1 MPMNRKLSLLNIG
14 IRLVHI
20 VLILVFVKLLNK
32 IRGCD
37 RMKEL
42 IKKKVL
48 AKNWTFNEISDLAN
62 TIQFLSEEV
71 WSEMTLLERID
82 LVRDVRINETLVG
95 WDFEH
100 AIREVVLTSLK
111 GEIAEIIK
119 NMLSNATIN
128 FGGNN
133 NEISE
138 GSLGGE
144 SHKERPTNEKKSSLI
159 EE

>member
-1 MPMNRKLSLLNIG
+1 L
-14 IRLVHI
+14 
-20 VLILVFVKLLNK
+20 
-32 IRGCD
+32 
-37 RMKEL
+37 KEL

-48 AKNWTFNEISDLAN
+48 AKSWTFNEISDLTV
-62 TIQFLSEEV
+62 TIKVLSEEV

-82 LVRDVRINETLVG
+82 LVRDIRINENLVG

-111 GEIAEIIK
+111 GEIAEVIK
-119 NMLSNATIN
+119 NMLSKATIN

-138 GSLGGE
+138 RSMGGK
-144 SHKERPTNEKKSSLI
+144 SHQERTSDEEEKSVV

>member
-1 MPMNRKLSLLNIG
+1 L
-14 IRLVHI
+14 
-20 VLILVFVKLLNK
+20 
-32 IRGCD
+32 
-37 RMKEL
+37 KEL

-48 AKNWTFNEISDLAN
+48 AKSWTFNEISDLTV
-62 TIQFLSEEV
+62 TIKVLSEEV

-82 LVRDVRINETLVG
+82 LVRDIRINENLVG

-111 GEIAEIIK
+111 GEIAEVIK
-119 NMLSNATIN
+119 NMLSKATIN

-138 GSLGGE
+138 RSMGGK
-144 SHKERPTNEKKSSLI
+144 SHQERTSD
-159 EE
+159 EEEDSVVEE

>member
-1 MPMNRKLSLLNIG
+1 
-14 IRLVHI
+14 
-20 VLILVFVKLLNK
+20 
-32 IRGCD
+32 
-37 RMKEL
+37 MKEL

-48 AKNWTFNEISDLAN
+48 AKNWTFNEISDLTN

-144 SHKERPTNEKKSSLI
+144 SHKERPTNEKKSRLI

>member
-1 MPMNRKLSLLNIG
+1 
-14 IRLVHI
+14 
-20 VLILVFVKLLNK
+20 
-32 IRGCD
+32 
-37 RMKEL
+37 MKEL

-48 AKNWTFNEISDLAN
+48 AKNWTFNEISDLTN

-71 WSEMTLLERID
+71 WSEMTILERID

-144 SHKERPTNEKKSSLI
+144 SHKERPTNEKKSRLI

>member
-1 MPMNRKLSLLNIG
+1 
-14 IRLVHI
+14 
-20 VLILVFVKLLNK
+20 
-32 IRGCD
+32 
-37 RMKEL
+37 MKEL
-42 IKKKVL
+42 ITKKVL
-48 AKNWTFNEISDLAN
+48 GKSWTFNEISDLTT
-62 TIQFLSEEV
+62 TINALSEEV
-71 WSEMTLLERID
+71 WSEMTLVERID
-82 LVRDVRINETLVG
+82 LVRDVRINENLVG

-128 FGGNN
+128 FGGNK

-138 GSLGGE
+138 RSMGGKP
-144 SHKERPTNEKKSSLI
+144 HKERTTDEKKDSVV

>member
-1 MPMNRKLSLLNIG
+1 
-14 IRLVHI
+14 
-20 VLILVFVKLLNK
+20 
-32 IRGCD
+32 
-37 RMKEL
+37 MKEL
-42 IKKKVL
+42 IRKRVL
-48 AKNWTFNEISDLAN
+48 SKSWTFSEISDLNN
-62 TIQFLSEEV
+62 TIQILSEEV

-119 NMLSNATIN
+119 NMLSNATIK

-144 SHKERPTNEKKSSLI
+144 SHKERPANEKKSRLI

>member
-1 MPMNRKLSLLNIG
+1 
-14 IRLVHI
+14 
-20 VLILVFVKLLNK
+20 
-32 IRGCD
+32 
-37 RMKEL
+37 MKEL

-48 AKNWTFNEISDLAN
+48 AKNWTFNEISDLTT
-62 TIQFLSEEV
+62 TIQILSEEV
-71 WSEMTLLERID
+71 WQEMTLLERID
-82 LVRDVRINETLVG
+82 LVRDIRINETLVG
-95 WDFEH
+95 MGFEH
-100 AIREVVLTSLK
+100 AIREVVITYLK
-111 GEIAEIIK
+111 GDIAEVIK

-138 GSLGGE
+138 RSMGGE

>member
-1 MPMNRKLSLLNIG
+1 
-14 IRLVHI
+14 
-20 VLILVFVKLLNK
+20 
-32 IRGCD
+32 
-37 RMKEL
+37 MKEL

-144 SHKERPTNEKKSSLI
+144 SHKERPTNEKKNSKNKK
-159 EE
+159 

>member
-1 MPMNRKLSLLNIG
+1 
-14 IRLVHI
+14 
-20 VLILVFVKLLNK
+20 
-32 IRGCD
+32 
-37 RMKEL
+37 MKEL

-48 AKNWTFNEISDLAN
+48 AKSWTFNEISDLTV
-62 TIQFLSEEV
+62 TIKVLSEEV

-82 LVRDVRINETLVG
+82 LVRDIRINENLVG

-111 GEIAEIIK
+111 GEIAEVIK
-119 NMLSNATIN
+119 NMLSKATIN

-138 GSLGGE
+138 RSMGGK
-144 SHKERPTNEKKSSLI
+144 SHQERTSD
-159 EE
+159 EEENSVVEE

>member
-1 MPMNRKLSLLNIG
+1 L
-14 IRLVHI
+14 
-20 VLILVFVKLLNK
+20 
-32 IRGCD
+32 
-37 RMKEL
+37 KEL

-48 AKNWTFNEISDLAN
+48 AKSWTFNEISDLTV
-62 TIQFLSEEV
+62 TIKVLSEEV

-82 LVRDVRINETLVG
+82 LVRDIRINENLVG

-111 GEIAEIIK
+111 GEIAEVIK
-119 NMLSNATIN
+119 NMLSKATIN

-138 GSLGGE
+138 RSMGRE
-144 SHKERPTNEKKSSLI
+144 SHQERTSD
-159 EE
+159 EEEDSVVEE

>member
-1 MPMNRKLSLLNIG
+1 
-14 IRLVHI
+14 
-20 VLILVFVKLLNK
+20 
-32 IRGCD
+32 
-37 RMKEL
+37 MKEL
-42 IKKKVL
+42 IRKRVL
-48 AKNWTFNEISDLAN
+48 SKSWTFSEISDLNN
-62 TIQFLSEEV
+62 TIQILSEEV

-82 LVRDVRINETLVG
+82 LVRDIRINETLVG

-100 AIREVVLTSLK
+100 AIREVVLSSLK
-111 GEIAEIIK
+111 GDIAEVIK

-138 GSLGGE
+138 RSMGGE
-144 SHKERPTNEKKSSLI
+144 SHKERPADEKKDSMV

>member
-1 MPMNRKLSLLNIG
+1 
-14 IRLVHI
+14 
-20 VLILVFVKLLNK
+20 
-32 IRGCD
+32 
-37 RMKEL
+37 MKEL
-42 IKKKVL
+42 IRKRVL
-48 AKNWTFNEISDLAN
+48 SKSWTFSEISDLNN
-62 TIQFLSEEV
+62 TIQILSEEV

-82 LVRDVRINETLVG
+82 LVRDIRINETLVG
-95 WDFEH
+95 LDFEH

-111 GEIAEIIK
+111 GDIAEVIK

-138 GSLGGE
+138 RSMGGE
-144 SHKERPTNEKKSSLI
+144 SHKERPADEKKDSMV

>member
-1 MPMNRKLSLLNIG
+1 
-14 IRLVHI
+14 
-20 VLILVFVKLLNK
+20 
-32 IRGCD
+32 
-37 RMKEL
+37 MKEL

-71 WSEMTLLERID
+71 WSEMTILERID

-144 SHKERPTNEKKSSLI
+144 SHKERPTNEKKSRLI

>member
-1 MPMNRKLSLLNIG
+1 
-14 IRLVHI
+14 
-20 VLILVFVKLLNK
+20 
-32 IRGCD
+32 
-37 RMKEL
+37 MKEL

-48 AKNWTFNEISDLAN
+48 AKNWTFNEISDLNN
-62 TIQFLSEEV
+62 TIQILSEEV

-144 SHKERPTNEKKSSLI
+144 SHKERPTNEKKSRLI